1 MNNMRKRY
9 HIKNLDCANCALKIE
24 NAFKSLEGV
33 QKVKVDITQELVILE
48 SSTHY
53 EAKKLERI
61 AQKIEDGVL
70 IHDEKNE
77 VHHQHHQIKSQ
88 ELIINI
94 IGFIIFLIMIISDQ
108 FNLIHSSLIRISL
121 YLLAYI
127 MIGGKVLY
135 KAIKNMMNGQV
146 FDEHFLMSIAT
157 LGAFFI
163 GEYVEGVAVMLFY
176 RVGEFLQDLA
186 VDRSKK
192 SIKALLDIKPTIA
205 HIEDNTSIKDVTPE
219 SLMID
224 QIIYV
229 YPGEKIPVDG
239 VIIQGKSSLDTSK
252 LTGESLPRDVIENDH
267 VLSGSIN
274 LSGVLKV
281 KVEQTYEHST
291 VAKIIAFAQNN
302 IDKKAKTEQFITKFA
317 KYYTPVVVFLAV
329 VLAFIVPLFDS
340 LFFSRLNY
348 QTLFP
353 LYLKRSLIFLV
364 ISCPCALV
372 LSIPLSFFS
381 GIGASSKQ
389 GILVKSGSDLE
400 ALSQLDYIV
409 FDKTGTL
416 TKGTFEVIDI
426 VSDDPKQTLYL
437 AAHLEAFSTHP
448 IAKSI
453 TKHYQGKLNQDI
465 LSDVN
470 ELFGQG
476 LEAKYQE
483 HTLYVGNEKLMREHH
498 ITCPNDLVHK
508 TVVHVALND
517 QHIGYIVIDDQL
529 KEHAKQTINAL
540 NQKHIQTCVVTGDK
554 KEAAKH
560 ILNDL
565 NVEIYANCLPEDKV
579 NIVRTYMEKGK
590 TAFIGDGIN
599 DAPVLIA
606 ADLGIAMGGLGSD
619 AAIEASDAVIMNDD
633 PYKLIDA
640 IDISQKTMHI
650 VKQNIV
656 LAIGIKMI
664 VLVLGALG
672 YANMWLAIFADVGV
686 SLLAVFN
693 ALRIFKYSKK
703 VQKDV

>member
-1 MNNMRKRY
+1 MRKTY
-9 HIKNLDCANCALKIE
+9 KIKNLDCANCALKIE
-24 NAFKSLEGV
+24 NELRSLEGV
-33 QKVKVDITQELVILE
+33 QKVKIDFTQELILMDTVKDYP
-48 SSTHY
+48 S
-53 EAKKLERI
+53 KDLEKI
-61 AQKIEDGVL
+61 AQKIEDGVHVL
-70 IHDEKNE
+70 DDKSDDD
-77 VHHQHHQIKSQ
+77 HHHESVQSK
-88 ELIINI
+88 EIILNI
-94 IGFIIFLIMIISDQ
+94 IGFIILVIMMISDQ
-108 FNLIHSSLIRISL
+108 FELIQNEYMRIAL
-121 YLLAYI
+121 YAVSYI
-127 MIGGKVLY
+127 SIGGKVLY
-135 KAIKNMMNGQV
+135 KAVKNILNGQF

-157 LGAFFI
+157 LGAFLI

-205 HIEDNTSIKDVTPE
+205 HIESNGKTFDVSPE
-219 SLMID
+219 SLDID
-224 QIIYV
+224 DIIYV

-239 VIIQGKSSLDTSK
+239 FVVSGRSSLDTSK
-252 LTGESLPRDVIENDH
+252 LTGESMPLDVCENNE

-274 LSGVLKV
+274 LSGALKI
-281 KVEQTYEHST
+281 KVQKTYENST

-317 KYYTPVVVFLAV
+317 KYYTPIVVMLAV
-329 VLAFIVPLFDS
+329 GLAFVVPFIDSVLFS
-340 LFFSRLNY
+340 EISY

-353 LYLKRSLIFLV
+353 IYLERALIFLV

-400 ALSQLDYIV
+400 TLSKLNYVV

-416 TKGTFEVIDI
+416 TKGTFEVTDI
-426 VSDDPKQTLYL
+426 VSEDPEKTLYL

-453 TKHYQGKLNQDI
+453 TKHFNQKIDQDVM
-465 LSDVN
+465 SDV
-470 ELFGQG
+470 EEIFGHG
-476 LEAKYQE
+476 LKANYQNQ
-483 HTLYVGNEKLMREHH
+483 LLLVGNEKLMQSYK
-498 ITCPNDLVHK
+498 IIYPLDILKK

-517 QHIGYIVIDDQL
+517 QHLGYILIDDIL
-529 KEHAKQTINAL
+529 KDHTTKTIESL
-540 NQKHIQTCVVTGDK
+540 HQKHIQALVVTGDK
-554 KEAAKH
+554 EAAAKH
-560 ILNDL
+560 ILSGLD
-565 NVEIYANCLPEDKV
+565 VEIHADCLPEDKV
-579 NIVRTYMEKGK
+579 NIVRKYMEKGK

-606 ADLGIAMGGLGSD
+606 ANIGIAMGGLGSD

-633 PYKLIDA
+633 PHKIINA
-640 IDISQKTMHI
+640 IDISQKTMVI
-650 VKQNIV
+650 VKQNIL

-672 YANMWLAIFADVGV
+672 FANMWLAIFADVGV

-693 ALRIFKYSKK
+693 ALRIFKSHKK
-703 VQKDV
+703 QQKDI